1 MGEPVRVRAPAKINW
16 TLEVVGRRPDGY
28 HEVCT
33 VLQTIGLWDELTILP
48 ASSLTVRCQGPFAVE
63 DELVARAV
71 RAIDPQARVEVIIH
85 KAIPPASG
93 LGGGSSDAA
102 AALRALCRLRGWHLP
117 QERLMEVAASLGS
130 DVPFFL
136 LGGTALARGR
146 GEQLSPLAD
155 APQVWLV
162 LVVPPLRVSDKT
174 ARMYRLLTPASYSD
188 GTFTQR
194 FLERLWETQRVDEN
208 YMYNAFE
215 SVSYSLFP
223 EIARYR
229 AALLEAGARRVHLA
243 GSGPA
248 LFALASGRREAQ
260 ALAARVKAPG
270 AHVIVTCTVG
280 RREALG

>member
-1 MGEPVRVRAPAKINW
+1 MVEPVRVRAPAKINW
-16 TLEVVGRRPDGY
+16 TLEVLGVRSDGY

-33 VLQTIGLWDELTILP
+33 VLQTIGLWDELTMLP
-48 ASSLTVRCQGPFAVE
+48 APSLTVRCQGPFAVE
-63 DELVARAV
+63 DELVAKAV
-71 RAIDPQARVEVIIH
+71 RALDPQARVEVVIH

-102 AALRALCRLRGWHLP
+102 AALRALCRLRGWQLP
-117 QERLMEVAASLGS
+117 QEQLMEVAASLGS

-136 LGGTALARGR
+136 VGGTALAQGR
-146 GEQLSPLAD
+146 GERLSPLVD
-155 APQVWLV
+155 VPPTWLV
-162 LVVPPLRVSDKT
+162 LVVPPLMVPEKT

-188 GTFTQR
+188 GTFTHR
-194 FLERLWETQRVDEN
+194 FLERLWETQGVDEN

-248 LFALASGRREAQ
+248 LFAVARGREEAQ

-270 AHVIVTCTVG
+270 AHVMVTFTVG
-280 RREALG
+280 RKEALG